1 MASLRRAGS
10 RSALRR
16 LESMRARARRWD
28 EQQQLLREAQFK
40 VLKYQFLK
48 QHDLPR
54 NQKKLFCDYLR
65 RELEKHVEE
74 LVDIRPSSWVAFSL
88 MPLAFFLLDGSCW
101 ETTDDGRCERWPAV
115 GSYPF
120 SNSEVVVFL
129 ALPWLLALLTFL
141 LAWRA
146 NTMYHER
153 LHHVYDEHFESF
165 FRST

>member
-1 MASLRRAGS
+1 M
-10 RSALRR
+10 
-16 LESMRARARRWD
+16 
-28 EQQQLLREAQFK
+28 
-40 VLKYQFLK
+40 
-48 QHDLPR
+48 
-54 NQKKLFCDYLR
+54 
-65 RELEKHVEE
+65 EE
-74 LVDIRPSSWVAFSL
+74 LVDIRPSSWVGFSL

-129 ALPWLLALLTFL
+129 GLPWLLALLTFL

-165 FRST
+165 FRSHVTAERIALAAKNSWKERCED